1 MSNLV
6 FGILVVKLEFFL
18 NEILLK
24 INLLFIDKQIYLLE
38 NVIVVEFCYFKIYKL
53 VFQIVQIMFILVL
66 CMEL

>member
-24 INLLFIDKQIYLLE
+24 INLLFIDK
-38 NVIVVEFCYFKIYKL
+38 
-53 VFQIVQIMFILVL
+53 
-66 CMEL
+66 

>member
-38 NVIVVEFCYFKIYKL
+38 NVIVVEFCYLKIYKL